1 MKTGQC
7 VVVDFAIH
15 AVVVVDQKS
24 QSNVAKNFNFKYN
37 FVFVQNKHE
46 DPI

>member
-24 QSNVAKNFNFKYN
+24 QSNVAKNFKYN